1 MLFWIDST
9 AFTVASSNVL
19 AGTIAEH
26 DQILKFT
33 SDCFAKSDCHCYRKD
48 RNPKNQRHKKL
59 AVISRR
65 LSHARIEIQHTSIL
79 THKYMATDKIQLK
92 GPISRVSHAR
102 SILEASPDFR
112 RRAGHLPLA
121 GPPLVTRGRAA
132 FSRLADVI
140 VAEIGPHVPPQSV
153 SCVLFGFRFSLPFV
167 VAIQMSLSYT

>member
-132 FSRLADVI
+132 PPVSHTSQPPKSAHTSLRKVVRVFCLLSILVFRSFS
-140 VAEIGPHVPPQSV
+140 QSI
-153 SCVLFGFRFSLPFV
+153 CH
-167 VAIQMSLSYT
+167 